1 MKRLS
6 RGMRAFCSFWWDF
19 LVGDTPELLVA
30 TVVIVALALLLRHYH
45 EIAILLLPLMTILFL
60 LVSAFRGRRQGG
72 TRPKT

>member
-1 MKRLS
+1 
-6 RGMRAFCSFWWDF
+6 
-19 LVGDTPELLVA
+19 
-30 TVVIVALALLLRHYH
+30 VVIVALALLLRHYH